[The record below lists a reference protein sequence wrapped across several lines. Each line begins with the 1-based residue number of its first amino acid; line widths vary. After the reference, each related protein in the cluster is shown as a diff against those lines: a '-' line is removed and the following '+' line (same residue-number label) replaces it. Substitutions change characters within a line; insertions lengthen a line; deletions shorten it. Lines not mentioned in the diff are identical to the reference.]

1 MPQAV
6 PEPVAPEPAPVEE
19 IRIHEEPTTVEQ
31 PSWEP
36 EPETSAEVPPD
47 LTADGWTIV
56 DKQPE
61 EPQEEVAPAPVP
73 EPAVQH
79 EELAAPVASI
89 VAQART
95 PEAVPSKP
103 VTPIPGSRF
112 GGMHRS
118 QRYKTDQA
126 VVLPSS
132 FGTPLEKVGMQF
144 GSLSLSGDGPD
155 DIIENE

>member
-1 MPQAV
+1 M
-6 PEPVAPEPAPVEE
+6 
-19 IRIHEEPTTVEQ
+19 
-31 PSWEP
+31 
-36 EPETSAEVPPD
+36 
-47 LTADGWTIV
+47 TADGWTIV
-56 DKQPE
+56 DKQLE
-61 EPQEEVAPAPVP
+61 EPQEEPVPAPVP
-73 EPAVQH
+73 EPVVQQ
-79 EELAAPVASI
+79 EELPAPVASTI
-89 VAQART
+89 AQTRT

-103 VTPIPGSRF
+103 VTPVPGSRF

-118 QRYKTDQA
+118 HPRYKTDQA